1 MTATPKPANTTAA
14 YRWLRLPAVALA
26 VGMLASCGGGG
37 GSSGGSCG
45 GLGDLS
51 LDVTYEVNGQL
62 VDPRTPVVVT
72 RGLPLLATPKAVGLP
87 ASCTGDAR
95 WTYSTRDDV
104 PTGLSFSTTTGVI
117 SGTPTAR
124 ATFRVELRLSVVGYN
139 ADVRRTIDFFM

>member
-1 MTATPKPANTTAA
+1 MNATPKSASAIAA
-14 YRWLRLPAVALA
+14 HRWLRMPALALA
-26 VGMLASCGGGG
+26 VSLLASCGGGG
-37 GSSGGSCG
+37 GSSGGACG
-45 GLGDLS
+45 GTGDLS

-62 VDPRTPVVVT
+62 VDPRNTVVVT
-72 RGLPLLATPKAVGLP
+72 RGVPLLATPKAVGLP